1 MAESS
6 NWSKF
11 KTRVEKES
19 CLKYFDKNLGGEM
32 KSANVNY
39 FKISLENLQKSF
51 PFRQICAKYL
61 EENSIDILLQV

>member
-1 MAESS
+1 
-6 NWSKF
+6 
-11 KTRVEKES
+11 
-19 CLKYFDKNLGGEM
+19 M

-61 EENSIDILLQV
+61 EENSMDILLQV